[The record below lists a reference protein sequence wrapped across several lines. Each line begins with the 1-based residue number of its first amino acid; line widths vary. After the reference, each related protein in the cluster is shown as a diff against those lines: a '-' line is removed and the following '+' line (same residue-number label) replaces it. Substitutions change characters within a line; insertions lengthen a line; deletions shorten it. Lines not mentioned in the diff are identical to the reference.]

1 MEVIINGTGGDVTE
15 NHYIKNNIPDSQLT
29 NQVVELAKNGT
40 PMITFGNGSS
50 PKVMII
56 AGTHGNELPA
66 QIAAMKL
73 INNLST
79 SQIKGT
85 IYIVPFVAPSNTAQ
99 NIRFWNGQ
107 NLNSVT
113 NVADTPS
120 NQIINKANQL
130 QVNAL
135 GDFHSTTPGGVPG
148 KNSIFC
154 TKEPT
159 YESYNIANYISQQS
173 GFALI
178 VYKQAG
184 TEYPGAVEDV
194 SNLAGIPAVTCEVL
208 SPHGVV
214 REGSVNESYSQMMDF
229 LRYKNIV

>member
-120 NQIINKANQL
+120 NQIMNKAKQL
-130 QVNAL
+130 QSMRLEISILLRPAGFPVKIVFSVARNLPMKA
-135 GDFHSTTPGGVPG
+135 TTL
-148 KNSIFC
+148 
-154 TKEPT
+154 
-159 YESYNIANYISQQS
+159 
-173 GFALI
+173 LI
-178 VYKQAG
+178 MSA
-184 TEYPGAVEDV
+184 
-194 SNLAGIPAVTCEVL
+194 SNQG
-208 SPHGVV
+208 
-214 REGSVNESYSQMMDF
+214 
-229 LRYKNIV
+229 LR